1 MQFLESA
8 IVIIYCISL
17 MFIFI
22 FSLGQLHLTYLYLKG
37 RKQKPVKQ
45 SKLNRFPK
53 VTIQLPIYNELY
65 VVKRLINAVCNLEYP
80 VDKLEIQV
88 LDDSNDQTSDLI
100 ENLVKEWKLNGI
112 DIKQIKRNHR
122 VGFKAG
128 ALQAGLQKSKGDF
141 IAIFDA
147 DFIPEP
153 DFLSKTLPHF
163 NLEIGMVQV
172 KWAHL
177 NEDYSLLTRVQA
189 FGLNAHFSIEQSG
202 RNFAKSF
209 INFNGT
215 AGIWRKKCIVDAGGW
230 SADTLTEDLDL
241 SYRAQISGWKF
252 KYLEHVKAPA
262 ELPVVM
268 SAIKSQQFR
277 WNKGAAE
284 TARKNLG
291 KVLKSKIGLVNKIH
305 ALFHLHNSSVF
316 IFLLI
321 ASLLSLPILFIKLK
335 NSELENLF
343 IIGNFFLLGFLSI
356 GIFYW
361 VASFVNNPERPLFH
375 FLKKFPVFLTIM
387 MGLSLHNSIAV
398 LQGWLGKKTRFV
410 RTPKFN
416 VFNSGDS
423 WKGNKYIDSKINFT
437 TLLEGLLSIYFLLAL
452 VVGISIGDT
461 GLFLFHL
468 ILSLGFFLVFYHSLR
483 TGVHA

>member
-37 RKQKPVKQ
+37 KKQKPVKQ

-65 VVKRLINAVCNLEYP
+65 VVKRLINAVCNFEYP

-100 ENLVKEWKLNGI
+100 KNLVKKWKLYGI

-128 ALQAGLQKSKGDF
+128 ALQCGLQKSKGDF

-153 DFLSKTLPHF
+153 DFLLKTLPHF
-163 NLEIGMVQV
+163 NSEIGMVQV

-230 SADTLTEDLDL
+230 SADGPV
-241 SYRAQISGWKF
+241 RRPRRRHASG
-252 KYLEHVKAPA
+252 
-262 ELPVVM
+262 
-268 SAIKSQQFR
+268 R
-277 WNKGAAE
+277 
-284 TARKNLG
+284 
-291 KVLKSKIGLVNKIH
+291 
-305 ALFHLHNSSVF
+305 
-316 IFLLI
+316 
-321 ASLLSLPILFIKLK
+321 
-335 NSELENLF
+335 
-343 IIGNFFLLGFLSI
+343 
-356 GIFYW
+356 
-361 VASFVNNPERPLFH
+361 
-375 FLKKFPVFLTIM
+375 
-387 MGLSLHNSIAV
+387 
-398 LQGWLGKKTRFV
+398 
-410 RTPKFN
+410 
-416 VFNSGDS
+416 
-423 WKGNKYIDSKINFT
+423 
-437 TLLEGLLSIYFLLAL
+437 
-452 VVGISIGDT
+452 
-461 GLFLFHL
+461 
-468 ILSLGFFLVFYHSLR
+468 
-483 TGVHA
+483 